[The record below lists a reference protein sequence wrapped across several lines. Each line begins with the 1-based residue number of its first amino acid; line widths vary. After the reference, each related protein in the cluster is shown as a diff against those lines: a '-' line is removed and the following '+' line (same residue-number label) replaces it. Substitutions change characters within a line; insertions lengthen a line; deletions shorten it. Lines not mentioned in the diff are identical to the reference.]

1 MAFLDK
7 MKKGLTEAGSK
18 AKEMV
23 DVGRLS
29 LQIDHKRKELEQLY
43 AKIGE
48 KTFQCVQANDM
59 VNLEADVE
67 GFCREIIQKR
77 HEISELEQN
86 ISDIKNKKT
95 CSCGQSVPIEAKFCP
110 FCGNKFDA

>member
-1 MAFLDK
+1 VEWEVINLSFLDK

-29 LQIDHKRKELEQLY
+29 LQIDHKRKEIEQLY

-48 KTFQCVQANDM
+48 KTFQYIQANDM
-59 VNLEADVE
+59 TNLVADVE
-67 GFCREIIQKR
+67 GFCRELSRSGMKY
-77 HEISELEQN
+77 LN
-86 ISDIKNKKT
+86 
-95 CSCGQSVPIEAKFCP
+95 
-110 FCGNKFDA
+110 